1 LAEIYTVCLHNSYT
15 AKKSHVICNENNMM
29 QQFYHPLRMTAKDKN
44 KNKSN
49 SNSNGNSNR
58 RSFDYVWPR
67 AAKLRSG

>member
-1 LAEIYTVCLHNSYT
+1 M
-15 AKKSHVICNENNMM
+15 CNEYNVM
-29 QQFYHPLRMTAKDKN
+29 QKFYHPLRMTAKDKN

-58 RSFDYVWPR
+58 RSFDYVWPK